1 MGAEHDDRSSSV
13 APPGPGPRH
22 NKDEE
27 GFNSAVWPIQTD
39 EVVTSVDHFFARSHA
54 PAPAIDPAAWR
65 LEVDG
70 LVEHPSNF
78 TLEELTSRY
87 PRREVTATLV
97 CAGLRRSEFLSL
109 GPLPGELPWGPEPAS
124 TGHWTGIPL
133 AHVLRTVGVGATARY
148 VEFTGLDR
156 VERLGTQFG
165 FGGSI
170 DVGKALSDEVLLA
183 TELNGAPLPKAHGFP
198 LRAVVPGWIGARS
211 VKWLGRITLR
221 EDPSPNYF
229 QSKAYRVQRKIN
241 PKDPRDVSG
250 GVALSEVPLNVVIVE
265 PQPKQAVP
273 AGPVRVRGWALGSG
287 GHALTRI
294 EVSPGK
300 ERDWVQANI
309 VQSGAPWAWTLWE
322 ATVTLAKGRHT
333 LVARASDCTGAT
345 QPAMLSATWN
355 VKGYNNNA
363 WYRVTV
369 RAV

>member
-1 MGAEHDDRSSSV
+1 
-13 APPGPGPRH
+13 
-22 NKDEE
+22 
-27 GFNSAVWPIQTD
+27 VWPIQTD
-39 EVVTSVDHFFARSHA
+39 ELVTSVDHFFMRSHA
-54 PAPAIDPAAWR
+54 PAPAIDPATWR

-70 LVEHPSNF
+70 LVERPGSF
-78 TLEELTSRY
+78 TLEELTGCY

-124 TGHWTGIPL
+124 TGHWSGIPL
-133 AHVLRTVGVGATARY
+133 AHVLRTVGVGVTARY

-156 VERLGTQFG
+156 VERQGRQFG

-170 DVGKALSDEVLLA
+170 DVAKALSDEVLLA
-183 TELNGAPLPKAHGFP
+183 TELNGAPLPEAHGFP

-229 QSKAYRVQRKIN
+229 QTKAYRVQRKIN
-241 PKDPRDVSG
+241 PKDPRDVSA
-250 GVALSEVPLNVVIVE
+250 GVALSEVPLNVVIVD

-287 GHALTRI
+287 GQALTRI
-294 EVSPGK
+294 EVSPGR
-300 ERDWVQANI
+300 ERDWVQADI
-309 VQSGAPWAWTLWE
+309 IRSGAPWGWSLWQ
-322 ATVTLAKGRHT
+322 ATVKLTKGRHT
-333 LVARASDCTGAT
+333 LVARASDCTGAS

-363 WYRVTV
+363 WYRVSV